1 MGGSRLPCCIF
12 ASPFAGL
19 TLIES
24 IHVYMNVVEP
34 CEDCTKFSTFLYPPT
49 REI

>member
-1 MGGSRLPCCIF
+1 MGGSRFPCCIF

-24 IHVYMNVVEP
+24 IHVYMSVVEP
-34 CEDCTKFSTFLYPPT
+34 CEDCTKLSTFFLPT
-49 REI
+49 NT